1 MKGLV
6 LAAGRGTRLRP
17 LTYARPKPLIRVANR
32 PIIDYALEA
41 MLQAGCDELGIVV
54 SPDTR
59 PDIALE
65 MKSLPNGSHATL
77 VMQETPLGIAHAVAS
92 AEEFLA
98 GEPFMLYLGDNLFEH
113 GLEGFIETFHAEQA
127 SAVVALV
134 QVADPRAFGVA
145 VIEQGRIVRL
155 VEKPREPPSDL
166 ALAGVYVFG
175 PEVHEVIKT
184 LQPSHRGE
192 LEITDAIQ
200 GLVERGRT
208 VVPRTITGWWKDTG
222 RPEDLLDANRLLLEN
237 LEPRIEGAVDSASQI
252 TGRVQ
257 VHASATVQ
265 RSVIRGPAL
274 IGPRAVIRD
283 SYVGPYTSI
292 GAGVEINGAEV
303 EYSVV
308 QERSVIDHPPVRLQD
323 SLIGCDVRVSR
334 SGLRPISHRLILGD
348 HSVVELP

>member
-41 MLQAGCDELGIVV
+41 MLQAGCDEIGIVV
-54 SPDTR
+54 SPDTK
-59 PDIALE
+59 PDIAEE
-65 MKSLPNGSHATL
+65 MKRLPNGARTTL
-77 VMQETPLGIAHAVAS
+77 VLQETPLGIAHAVAS
-92 AEEFLA
+92 AQAFLA
-98 GEPFMLYLGDNLFEH
+98 GEPFMLYLGDNLFEN
-113 GLEGFIETFHAEQA
+113 GLEGFIETFRAEKA

-134 QVADPRAFGVA
+134 QVPDPRAFGVA
-145 VIEQGRIVRL
+145 VVENGRIVRL
-155 VEKPREPPSDL
+155 VEKPKEPPSDL
-166 ALAGVYVFG
+166 ALAGAYVFG
-175 PEVHEVIKT
+175 PEIFEVIEN

-200 GLVERGRT
+200 GLVEQGRK
-208 VVPRTITGWWKDTG
+208 VVPQTIRGWWKDTG
-222 RPEDLLDANRLLLEN
+222 KPEDLLDANRLLLDR
-237 LEPRIEGAVDSASQI
+237 LETRIQGAVDSATQI
-252 TGRVQ
+252 SGRVE
-257 VHASATVQ
+257 VHASATIQ

-283 SYVGPYTSI
+283 SYIGPYTSI
-292 GAGVEINGAEV
+292 GAEVEITGAEV

-323 SLIGCDVRVSR
+323 SLIGCDVRVER
-334 SGLRPISHRLILGD
+334 SGKRPISHRFILGD